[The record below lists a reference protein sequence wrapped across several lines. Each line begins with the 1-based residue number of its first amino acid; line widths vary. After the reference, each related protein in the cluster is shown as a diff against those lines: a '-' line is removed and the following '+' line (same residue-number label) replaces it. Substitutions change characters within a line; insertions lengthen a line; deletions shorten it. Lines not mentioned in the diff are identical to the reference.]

1 MDTLSGRRVWAFMS
15 RRLPRPTGARNHGTD
30 VFYDASPYDYSVHV
44 TPNAIEVYPSD
55 RYVNASHPGGWP
67 MPVVPGSQNVLNVWR
82 TATARWPAAVAKF
95 VNANEPAFRALDEHL
110 SRGDELMKTKF
121 FDRVA
126 TELDPNV
133 LVINQ
138 PRLSASDRD
147 AVVELQ
153 GPFERSGA
161 GRKWTVIL
169 WGRVTVEVI
178 MNTSIAI
185 PSHSFPEQTLRSG
198 PIFEAVNRLCRVL
211 LDAPAGPREVRY
223 SDAEWDISL
232 RYRFYDGDTLDTGRH
247 RLVFLKYDS
256 TGKEY
261 AEPPTKDRRLPD
273 AAVPLIETLRQL
285 FWTAPA
291 RINDLESSVAPIP
304 DVAFVYFDGHVET
317 VRAANLVM
325 APTGDTDATATA
337 KLLGLDYVGDDDV
350 SAFYALDDER
360 PLRTIGDLVT
370 ALAERGP
377 DPTSF
382 LVTFIPPP
390 PSPPPA
396 ASLASGF
403 CDRAIN

>member
-1 MDTLSGRRVWAFMS
+1 M
-15 RRLPRPTGARNHGTD
+15 PRPAGGNNRGT
-30 VFYDASPYDYSVHV
+30 VVYYDASPYDYSVHV
-44 TPNAIEVYPSD
+44 TPNTIEVYPSD
-55 RYVNASHPGGWP
+55 RHVWA
-67 MPVVPGSQNVLNVWR
+67 MPVAPGSQNVLSVWR

-95 VNANEPAFRALDEHL
+95 VNANERAFRALDEHL

-138 PRLSASDRD
+138 PRLTASDRD
-147 AVVELQ
+147 AVVELR

-161 GRKWTVIL
+161 PGRKWTVIL
-169 WGRVTVEVI
+169 WGRVVAEVI

-185 PSHSFPEQTLRSG
+185 PSHRNPEQTLRSG
-198 PIFEAVNRLCRVL
+198 PIFDAVNRLCRVL
-211 LDAPAGPREVRY
+211 LDAPAGPREIRY
-223 SDAEWDISL
+223 SDDEWNIRL

-247 RLVFLKYDS
+247 RPVFLKYDS

-285 FWTAPA
+285 FWTTPA

-370 ALAERGP
+370 ALAERAP

-390 PSPPPA
+390 PLPPPA
-396 ASLASGF
+396 AGLASGF